1 MALLKK
7 TFVFRKGII
16 PYCFIIVG
24 FNLLLLK
31 FSLSSVFG
39 YEFSVLNS
47 ILLTLLSGFHSLD
60 FLKHKIEEYDYSLR
74 LLFVNLSIF
83 ILIPLII
90 SLANSYL
97 NGFCSFVDGL
107 FFYIV
112 ILTPSVLVGMGLS
125 VVSILISRKFSRTIF
140 FIIFLII
147 LFIPVLEIYFNP
159 QVYFYNPI
167 VGFFPGNIYDEGL
180 TVSASLILYRALNIF
195 YFGSIIISFLIYAA
209 KYSAVKRVLFLSITA
224 IVASGFIYFSPLIG
238 LTTTEKSLSNE
249 LKFGISTEHFDIKYS
264 SKLNAS
270 EIKILAIRHE
280 LYYEELKNFFNYK
293 PNKKIKSFIFSN
305 TDQKKK
311 LFGAGN
317 ADVAKPWLMQIYLTY
332 DNYDGTLKHE
342 IAHCFTAEFGSTIF
356 KIADNFNAA
365 LIEGA
370 AVAGDPYYDDYPV
383 DYMAALAY
391 QNGYKINLGSLF
403 ESFNFFFQPSSLS
416 YIYAGSFSKYL
427 IDNYGITKFKRLYSN
442 IDFQSVYGKYLPDL
456 ISEYYAHLS
465 IFEVSNKKP
474 MADFYFGRKP
484 IFSKVCPRYISD
496 RLAKAWNLFQQEK
509 YSESLALFSD
519 VIGKSENYSAI
530 IGYASCLFETNR
542 KNEAIK
548 FLKNKVNNFY
558 GTSNFYQM
566 KFTLADFMS
575 EVNQTEKSN
584 LIYKEIFDSSSNRTL
599 DYLALTRSSLI
610 KNEFGLPA
618 YLTGSDTLK
627 YEVLKKMNKQDYNY
641 YSFPILINLSK
652 RLGED
657 YNEFLK
663 IFDKSFL
670 VENTFRSY
678 ALFKFSE
685 YMFENLDFINARKT
699 AALAFRFAS
708 EDYEKQ
714 ILSNYFEEVNWV
726 INNSQSLL

>member
-1 MALLKK
+1 LALFKK
-7 TFVFRKGII
+7 IFEFRKGII

-31 FSLSSVFG
+31 FSLSNVFG
-39 YEFSVLNS
+39 YEFSVFNS
-47 ILLTLLSGFHSLD
+47 ILITFLSGFHSLD
-60 FLKHKIEEYDYSLR
+60 FLKHKIEEDNYSLR
-74 LLFVNLSIF
+74 LLFVNLLIF
-83 ILIPLII
+83 ILLPLII

-112 ILTPSVLVGMGLS
+112 ILTPSSIIGMGLS
-125 VVSILISRKFSRTIF
+125 VVSIFVWRKFSRTIF
-140 FIIFLII
+140 VVIFLII

-180 TVSASLILYRALNIF
+180 TVSTTLMLYRIFNLF
-195 YFGSIIISFLIYAA
+195 YFGSIIISFIIFAS
-209 KYSAVKRVLFLSITA
+209 KYSATKRVLFLSITV
-224 IVASGFIYFSPLIG
+224 IVASGFIYFSPLFG
-238 LTTTEKSLSNE
+238 FTTTEKSLSNR
-249 LKFGISTEHFDIKYS
+249 LKFGISTEHFEIKYS
-264 SKLNAS
+264 SKLTKS
-270 EIKILAIRHE
+270 ELKLLAIRHE
-280 LYYEELKNFFNYK
+280 MYYEELKNFFKYK

-305 TDQKKK
+305 ADQKKK

-332 DNYDGTLKHE
+332 DNYNGTLKHE
-342 IAHCFTAEFGSTIF
+342 IAHCFTVGFGATIF

-383 DYMAALAY
+383 DYMAALAF

-427 IDNYGITKFKRLYSN
+427 IDNYGVAKFKQLYSN
-442 IDFQSVYGKYLPDL
+442 IDFQSVYGKYFPDL
-456 ISEYYAHLS
+456 ISEYYEHLS
-465 IFEVSNKKP
+465 KFNVSNKKP

-496 RLAKAWNLFQQEK
+496 RLTKAWNLFQQEK
-509 YSESLALFSD
+509 YFESLSLFSD

-542 KNEAIK
+542 KTEAVK
-548 FLKNKVNNFY
+548 FLKTKVNNFY
-558 GTSNFYQM
+558 GTSNYYQI
-566 KFTLADFMS
+566 KFALADFMS
-575 EVNQTEKSN
+575 ELNQTEKSD
-584 LIYKEIFDSSSNRTL
+584 LIYNEIYNSSSNRTL
-599 DYLALTRSSLI
+599 NYLAFVRRSLI
-610 KNEFGLPA
+610 KSEVGLPI

-627 YEVLKKMNKQDYNY
+627 YKVLKKMNEQNYNY
-641 YSFPILINLSK
+641 HSFPILINLSK

-657 YNEFLK
+657 YNDFLK

-678 ALFKFSE
+678 ALFKLSE

-726 INNSQSLL
+726 INNSRSLL